1 MSNEIYSCGYDPNP
15 SHPTT
20 GGANDSMAFP
30 SSPASKSGG
39 DALVGSV
46 GYDPGQS
53 AGEAVSGGEWGR
65 TTEQVDYSVPDGR
78 AEIYSPERGLTGQT
92 AK

>member
-1 MSNEIYSCGYDPNP
+1 MSDEIYSCGYDPNP

-20 GGANDSMAFP
+20 GSKDDSMALP
-30 SSPASKSGG
+30 SQPASKSAG
-39 DALVGSV
+39 DALVYSP
-46 GYDPGQS
+46 GYDPGQGS
-53 AGEAVSGGEWGR
+53 SEASPSGLWGR
-65 TTEQVDYSVPDGR
+65 TTESVDYSLPDGR